1 MTVLTMPSS
10 IIDPDQYQVTHITDH
25 FDLVKYTRDRN
36 LAAWQGQLSANDYV
50 VREFVLGKC
59 KVTLSKSDRL
69 LVYHLSKK
77 SDPDT
82 PLLLIEILIRK
93 SLKYVRRGD
102 DVEAIPVL
110 LGCIGAVF
118 TYPENRGQGLA
129 KIMVDK
135 LVELVREVIGP
146 DGFIFLYSEVGE
158 YYAKLGF
165 MLMPVDLIHIPM
177 TSDQFEVDGVAE
189 PIHYH
194 QFAPVMDEYAR
205 QLDAKCRQ
213 RTAADGKMRVQVI
226 PSADIVDWFHVRAK
240 YISYKKFYE
249 KPDLATKF
257 DFLNLSYADINRE
270 FESIEPDT
278 FGIKLSKNGVVTGFI
293 VWTID
298 WINLS
303 ENYVTV
309 LKTVVMPGQDVD
321 SITIDLFKAMRN
333 HLVSAHSVVGET
345 KRLVVWELE
354 VTTTVR
360 DWFVLEWGAK
370 TGLENGL
377 RLAIMMCNATED
389 AALKNGQVVWEGND
403 KIPWF

>member
-1 MTVLTMPSS
+1 MTIPTMPSS
-10 IIDPDQYQVTHITDH
+10 IIDPSQYQVTHITDH

-36 LAAWQGQLSANDYV
+36 LAAWQGQLSTDDYV
-50 VREFVLGKC
+50 IREFVLGKC
-59 KVTLSKSDRL
+59 KVTLSKADRL

-77 SDPDT
+77 SDENV
-82 PLLLIEILIRK
+82 PLLLIEILIRR

-102 DVEAIPVL
+102 DVEVTPVL

-135 LVELVREVIGP
+135 LVEEVRDVIGS

-177 TSDQFEVDGVAE
+177 TSEQFDVEGDVE
-189 PIHYH
+189 LINYH
-194 QFAPVMDEYAR
+194 QFSPVMDEYAR
-205 QLDAKCRQ
+205 QLDAKCRKE
-213 RTAADGKMRVQVI
+213 TAADGKMRVQVV
-226 PSADIVDWFHVRAK
+226 PTADIVDWFHVRAK

-249 KPDLATKF
+249 EPDQDTKF
-257 DFLNLSYADINRE
+257 DFLNLSYAAINHE
-270 FESIEPDT
+270 FEKIEPQA
-278 FGIKLSKNGVVTGFI
+278 FGVKLSKNGVLIGFI
-293 VWTID
+293 VWTMD

-309 LKTVVMPGQDVD
+309 LKTVVMPGHDVD
-321 SITIDLFKAMRN
+321 STTIDLFKAMRN
-333 HLVSAHSVVGET
+333 HLNTANSVVGET

-360 DWFVLEWGAK
+360 DWFVLEWAAK
-370 TGLENGL
+370 AGLENGL
-377 RLAIMMCNATED
+377 RLAILMCNPTED